1 MDPFR
6 SNYRNPLALECLRSI
21 FFNPSWT
28 MLGFCLFSSSN
39 TVSIVNSRSS
49 RAVLI
54 TGGTKGIGLG
64 TGLAFARQGAHT
76 ILTYKW
82 GSADPDDIRSKFDAE
97 RLPPPL
103 LIEADVANSDDT
115 TALLER
121 IHQDFDRIESFVS
134 NVAFG
139 LIVKDLADYS
149 FRSLM
154 RSIEYSAWPFVEYPR
169 RIREIF
175 GQYPRYI
182 VGLSSGGPDHVYR
195 NYDFVAASKAVMETL
210 CRYLNY
216 RLFSE
221 AVRVNVVR
229 SRLVRTDSLWATFG
243 DAFEPFAERFNAQR
257 QFTEID
263 EVANAIVVLCSGLMD
278 GVSGQVLNVDRG
290 TTFFDNLMGIF
301 EQSPNLQ
308 L

>member
-1 MDPFR
+1 MNNR
-6 SNYRNPLALECLRSI
+6 SA
-21 FFNPSWT
+21 
-28 MLGFCLFSSSN
+28 
-39 TVSIVNSRSS
+39 
-49 RAVLI
+49 RAILI

-82 GSADPDDIRSKFDAE
+82 GSADPDEVRSRFSAE
-97 RLPPPL
+97 RLPTPL
-103 LIEADVANSDDT
+103 VIEADVVNSDDT

-121 IHQDFDRIESFVS
+121 IHEDFDRIDSFIS
-134 NVAFG
+134 NVSYG

-154 RSIEYSAWPFVEYPR
+154 RSIEYSTWPLVEYPR
-169 RIREIF
+169 RIREVF

-182 VGLSSGGPDHVYR
+182 IGLSSGGPDHVYK
-195 NYDFVAASKAVMETL
+195 NYDFVAVSKAALETI

-221 AVRVNVVR
+221 DVRINIVR
-229 SRLVRTDSLWATFG
+229 AGLVRTDSLWATFG
-243 DAFEPFAERFNAQR
+243 SDFERFAERFNPQR

-263 EVANAIVVLCSGLMD
+263 DVANAIVALCSGLMD
-278 GVSGQVLNVDRG
+278 GVSGQIVNIDRG
-290 TTFFDNLMGIF
+290 TTFFNNLMGIF
-301 EQSPNLQ
+301 EQSGNLE